1 MADTDPAAAS
11 NDPAVSPTPHDAD
24 DPRRGRG
31 LRRLRLATGLDGA
44 SFAER
49 LGLTPECHAAC
60 EAGTARLPTAKLP
73 RLAEACDAPLA
84 VVVAEL
90 HGTGADTGTAEVEAL
105 ARAFTRIPN
114 RDQRAA
120 VLSLALTLEHDEPAA
135 AGP

>member
-1 MADTDPAAAS
+1 MT
-11 NDPAVSPTPHDAD
+11 
-24 DPRRGRG
+24 
-31 LRRLRLATGLDGA
+31 
-44 SFAER
+44 AE
-49 LGLTPECHAAC
+49 CYAAC

-90 HGTGADTGTAEVEAL
+90 HGTGMDTDTAEVEAL

-120 VLSLALTLEHDEPAA
+120 VLNLALTLEHDEPAV
-135 AGP
+135 GP